1 MQIDAHI
8 ALARRIET
16 TLRKLGH
23 ADYEMQIEGA
33 MLAGTH
39 WLNVLLHRVGANP
52 PAQDVF
58 HTYLLTINEF
68 RRLAVAADQ
77 PIHAL
82 AEIEDIR
89 PPFVRGNV
97 PGGEQAAARALE
109 LLARL
114 RTAAL
119 EAAVTA

>member
-1 MQIDAHI
+1 MQIDAHVEL
-8 ALARRIET
+8 ALRIEA
-16 TLRKLGH
+16 TLGKLGD
-23 ADYEMQIEGA
+23 ADYEMRIEGA

-68 RRLAVAADQ
+68 RRLAVAADR
-77 PIHAL
+77 PMHAL

-89 PPFVRGNV
+89 PPYVRGNA
-97 PGGEQAAARALE
+97 PGGELAAARALD

-114 RTAAL
+114 RAEALDAA
-119 EAAVTA
+119 